1 MFLVRSAFWLTV
13 AFLVIRP
20 GMSIDT
26 DALQQQAVATGQK
39 LVIEQIIRSQC
50 ASVECATGQAVV
62 AMATMQTKSIPSV
75 VSPMQSSSI
84 VAPTPRPRPDWL
96 G

>member
-20 GMSIDT
+20 GMGIDT
-26 DALQQQAVATGQK
+26 DALKHQAVATGQK
-39 LVIEQIIRSQC
+39 LVLEQVLRTQCTSLEC
-50 ASVECATGQAVV
+50 ASAQAVV
-62 AMATMQTKSIPSV
+62 AVATMQTTSTPSV

-84 VAPTPRPRPDWL
+84 VAPVPRPRPDWL